1 MNKKGYTLI
10 GLGLILYC
18 INISIPFIGIGMNKL
33 SMTFLPASAIASFI
47 LLAIGV
53 RKVNIYRND
62 FKTASILFYVTAGL
76 IVLASMLLPLL
87 SKNAFDQLF
96 DLYYE
101 ILSSNTTVDLD
112 ETYLYIIINIFKGTN
127 QYMMLLFLTEI
138 IAAVGTFIMLKGIS
152 KEKINIVHLSKLNK
166 SGKKT
171 VIFNLI
177 TMVVSMMMIK
187 LMNNIFS
194 TILEYGANS
203 DVEIIINYFALL
215 VIMPAIVVFAIL
227 TLVNR
232 IKYIICIFK
241 TPTNMI
247 VEKEEEEVV
256 DSTEE

>member
-10 GLGLILYC
+10 GFGLILYC
-18 INISIPFIGIGMNKL
+18 INVSIPFVGIGMNKL
-33 SMTFLPASAIASFI
+33 SITFLPLSAIASFV

-76 IVLASMLLPLL
+76 IFLASILIPLL

-112 ETYLYIIINIFKGTN
+112 ETYLYLVVNIFKGTN
-127 QYMMLLFLTEI
+127 QYMMLIFFTEI
-138 IAAVGTFIMLKGIS
+138 VAAVGTFIMLKGIS
-152 KEKINIVHLSKLNK
+152 KEKINLVHLKNLNA
-166 SGKKT
+166 SGKRT

-194 TILEYGANS
+194 IALEYSSNS
-203 DVEIIINYFALL
+203 DVEIIINFFALII
-215 VIMPAIVVFAIL
+215 IMPAIVVFAIL

-232 IKYIICIFK
+232 IKYIISIFK
-241 TPTNMI
+241 TPSNMI
-247 VEKEEEEVV
+247 VEKEEVV
-256 DSTEE
+256 DYTEE